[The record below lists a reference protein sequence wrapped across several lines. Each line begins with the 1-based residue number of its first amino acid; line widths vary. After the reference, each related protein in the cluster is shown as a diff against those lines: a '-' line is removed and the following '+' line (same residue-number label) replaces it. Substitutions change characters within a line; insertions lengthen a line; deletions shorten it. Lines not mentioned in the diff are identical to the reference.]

1 MIDQNRV
8 PILATAR
15 ELYGRLVYTHLTHE
29 KERLIWT
36 GKVCWMNRINI
47 ALASATTFFA
57 IISATLKPEWSIPAT
72 ALFAVATTSFIMW
85 QSNYDPAGRESQH
98 RTAAKELLWIR
109 EQLLLLIT
117 DCHIPTY
124 PQRDLES
131 RLNIITRE
139 LTAVYKFAPN
149 TAPEAYAQAKA
160 SIDSGHFTFSDAEID
175 AMLPCA
181 LRSVQTHPALA
192 VRTVENE

>member
-1 MIDQNRV
+1 MDVNRL

-36 GKVCWMNRINI
+36 GKVCWMNRFNI
-47 ALASATTFFA
+47 TLASATTFFA
-57 IISATLKPEWSIPAT
+57 IISATLRPAWSIMVT
-72 ALFAVATTSFIMW
+72 ALFAVATVSFLMW
-85 QSNYDPAGRESQH
+85 QSNYDPAGKEAQH

-117 DCHIPTY
+117 DCHISTY
-124 PQRDLES
+124 PQRDLER
-131 RLNIITRE
+131 RLDVITRE

-149 TAPEAYAQAKA
+149 TSPEAYRQAKA
-160 SIDSGHFTFSDAEID
+160 DIDAGHFTFSDEEID
-175 AMLPCA
+175 LLLPVT
-181 LRSVQTHPALA
+181 LRSNQP
-192 VRTVENE
+192 